1 MRDIFYETVIDTAIL
16 VDALAGRREAQA
28 ELQRVARPSLSRI
41 TWLEVMA
48 GAPAEARAETEAFL
62 SCFLLREITAEIA
75 RRAADLRFHRPSLG
89 LGDALVFAT
98 AQEHGAILVTRN
110 TKDFPAQMP
119 GIRIPY
125 TL

>member
-1 MRDIFYETVIDTAIL
+1 VTDIFYETVIDTAIV
-16 VDALAGRREAQA
+16 VDALVGRKEAA
-28 ELQRVARPSLSRI
+28 EELRRVARPSISRV

-48 GAPAEARAETEAFL
+48 GAPSDARAETEYFL
-62 SCFLLREITAEIA
+62 ARFLTREITGDVA
-75 RRAADLRFHRPSLG
+75 RRAADLRHHRPTLSLC
-89 LGDALVFAT
+89 DALVFAT

-119 GIRIPY
+119 GIRVPY